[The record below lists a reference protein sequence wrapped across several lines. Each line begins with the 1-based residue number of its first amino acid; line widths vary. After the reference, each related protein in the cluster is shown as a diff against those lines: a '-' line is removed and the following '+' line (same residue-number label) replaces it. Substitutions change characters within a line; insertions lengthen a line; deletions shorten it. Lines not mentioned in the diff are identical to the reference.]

1 MKEEHPMRKMVSCVG
16 IGLFV
21 LVTVASARGADDNP
35 FGQGKR
41 LYVDKCQI
49 CHGVKGNGDGP
60 AAAAFSP
67 GPADF
72 AASSFWETYDEKAIA
87 GIIDK
92 GRGQMPAFGLT
103 SDETQAVIDYMS
115 HSFKPGR

>member
-1 MKEEHPMRKMVSCVG
+1 MKKMVSCMG

-35 FGQGKR
+35 FDQGKR

-67 GPADF
+67 QPADF
-72 AASSFWETYDEKAIA
+72 AASSFWQRYDEKAIA
-87 GIIDK
+87 DIIEK

>member
-1 MKEEHPMRKMVSCVG
+1 MKRMVLSMG

-21 LVTVASARGADDNP
+21 LVIVASVQGTDDNP
-35 FGQGKR
+35 FDQGKH
-41 LYVDKCQI
+41 LYTQKCQI

-72 AASSFWETYDEKAIA
+72 AASSFWETYNEKAIA
-87 GIIDK
+87 GIIEK
-92 GRGQMPAFGLT
+92 GRGQMPAFHLT
-103 SDETQAVIDYMS
+103 SDETQAVIKYMS
-115 HSFKPGR
+115 RSFKPGR